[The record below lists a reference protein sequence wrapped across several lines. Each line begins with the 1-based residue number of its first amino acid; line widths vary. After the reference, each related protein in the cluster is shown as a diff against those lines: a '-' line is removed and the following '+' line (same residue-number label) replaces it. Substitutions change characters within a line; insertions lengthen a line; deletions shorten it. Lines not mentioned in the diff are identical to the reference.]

1 MAEAMLWP
9 WKDPDE
15 VLDYGIDWSRVLE
28 NDPIQSSQWIF
39 ESGQGTL
46 VINSSEHDETTAV
59 AWFSGGTVNTEA
71 LLVNRIT
78 TLGGR
83 TLDQS
88 VRLPIQTR

>member
-9 WKDPDE
+9 WKDPNE
-15 VLDYGIDWSRVLE
+15 ILDYGLDWSRVLE
-28 NDPIQSSQWIF
+28 GDPIATSQWIF
-39 ESGQGTL
+39 ESSQGTIVL
-46 VINSSEHDETTAV
+46 DSSTHDEQTTI
-59 AWFSGGTVNTEA
+59 AWFSGGTVNDEA

-88 VRLPIQTR
+88 VRLPIDTR